1 MYNTQVANPQHKQQ
15 QYNKIHCKI
24 MSFELLKQNRSAAID
39 KLVNAAEKV
48 SGATKSYGDDR
59 LWAPVVD
66 KAGNGYA
73 ILRFLPAKEGEDL
86 PWVRF
91 WDHGFKGPT
100 GRWYIENSL
109 TSIGAPDPV
118 SEANSLLWNSG
129 VESDKEIARDRKRRL
144 HYIVNALVVSDPANP
159 QNEGKVV
166 LYKFGKK
173 IFDKIMDVMQ
183 PQFQDEQPINPFDFW
198 TGCNFKLKIRNVEG
212 YRNYD
217 KSEFDKPSELF
228 DGDEARLEETYGQLY
243 SLADF
248 IDPSKYKSYADLK
261 RKLIEVIGAEAAGA
275 TVDVKPVYENTH
287 ASTSRAAEAP
297 ENDTVESTYNAPVED
312 EEEDDSLS
320 YFAKLAQS

>member
-1 MYNTQVANPQHKQQ
+1 MANPQNKQQ

-109 TSIGAPDPV
+109 TSIGQPDPV

-248 IDPSKYKSYADLK
+248 IDPAKYKSYADLK
-261 RKLIEVIGAEAAGA
+261 RKLIEVIGADAAGA
-275 TVDVKPVYENTH
+275 TVDQKPVYESTH
-287 ASTSRAAEAP
+287 ASTSRESEAP
-297 ENDTVESTYNAPVED
+297 EKDIVQSSFNASAADVE

>member
-1 MYNTQVANPQHKQQ
+1 
-15 QYNKIHCKI
+15 
-24 MSFELLKQNRSAAID
+24 MSFEKLKQNRSSAID
-39 KLVNAAEKV
+39 KLVSAAEKV
-48 SGATKSYGDDR
+48 SGATKTYGDDR
-59 LWAPVVD
+59 LWSPAVD

-73 ILRFLPAKEGEDL
+73 VIRFLPAKEGEDL

-109 TSIGAPDPV
+109 TSIGQADPV

-129 VESDKEIARDRKRRL
+129 VESDKDIARDRKRRL
-144 HYIVNALVVSDPANP
+144 HYIVNALVISDPANP

-173 IFDKIMDVMQ
+173 IFDKIMDIMQ

-198 TGCNFKLKIRNVEG
+198 TGTNFKLKIRNVEG

-228 DGDEARLEETYGQLY
+228 AGDEARLEEIYGQLY
-243 SLADF
+243 SLSDF
-248 IDPSKYKSYADLK
+248 VDPANYKSYADLK
-261 RKLIEVIGAEAAGA
+261 RKLIEVIGAAAAGA
-275 TVDVKPVYENTH
+275 TVDQTPVYESTH
-287 ASTSRAAEAP
+287 VGASHVAEEPAVASSAP
-297 ENDTVESTYNAPVED
+297 SSFETPTDDGDD
-312 EEEDDSLS
+312 ESLS
-320 YFAKLAQS
+320 YFAKLAQSY